1 MKNTLLTERFQELA
15 GIKTLSG
22 NKLKDNQGLAEDY
35 SEGNELEVVDT
46 DNRDSQYTV
55 LHLSNGDYVEVNVV
69 DLYQNMKDNQ
79 DEED

>member
-35 SEGNELEVVDT
+35 SKGNELEVVDT

-79 DEED
+79 

>member
-35 SEGNELEVVDT
+35 SK
-46 DNRDSQYTV
+46 R
-55 LHLSNGDYVEVNVV
+55 
-69 DLYQNMKDNQ
+69 
-79 DEED
+79 